1 MIEHAYKV
9 YSMLQIKVTEER
21 GHVTLA
27 RATKDAE
34 LRLESEANIRAYQY
48 TMSLLVK
55 EFSLRFNQ

>member
-9 YSMLQIKVTEER
+9 YFMLQIKVTEER

-27 RATKDAE
+27 RATKDDA
-34 LRLESEANIRAYQY
+34 LKMESEANIRAYQF

-55 EFSLRFNQ
+55 EFGLRFNQ